1 MTMRSNLSAG
11 VFCTVF
17 SFALIGLM
25 GAVQA
30 QDKMAGGSEKAI
42 AGLEQ
47 KWADAAQA
55 SNADMVAPLLAEKL
69 LNTNSEGKTFSK
81 AETLANIKK
90 ATWQTNQISDVK
102 VTLFGNTAIATG
114 NWVGKGKDENGK
126 AVDTQERWTDTW
138 MKMPDGK
145 WQCIAS
151 HSSTAK
157 M

>member
-1 MTMRSNLSAG
+1 MRKTLG
-11 VFCTVF
+11 VCTL
-17 SFALIGLM
+17 ALIALM

-30 QDKMAGGSEKAI
+30 QDKMTGGGTEKAI

-47 KWADAAQA
+47 KWADAAKA

-69 LNTNSEGKTFSK
+69 LNTNSDGKTVGK

-90 ATWQTNQISDVK
+90 ATWQTNQISGVK
-102 VTLFGNTAIATG
+102 VTVFGNTAIATG
-114 NWVGKGKDENGK
+114 DWMGKGNDENGK

-138 MKMPDGK
+138 MEMPDGK

-151 HSSTAK
+151 HSSTTK